1 MKRTQIQLDDATYEG
16 LRRKAFE
23 EGRSMSA
30 VVRETL
36 AKSFGTSAPA
46 TGRVLGDFAFVGA
59 GRARAGRA
67 RPTSETH
74 DTALADAVAQRF
86 RR

>member
-1 MKRTQIQLDDATYEG
+1 MKRTQIQLDDATYDK

-36 AKSFGTSAPA
+36 AESLGTSAPA
-46 TGRVLGDFAFVGA
+46 KGRMIGDFGFVGA
-59 GRARAGRA
+59 GRARPDRD
-67 RPTSETH
+67 RPISEAH
-74 DTALADAVAQRF
+74 DKALADAFAKRF